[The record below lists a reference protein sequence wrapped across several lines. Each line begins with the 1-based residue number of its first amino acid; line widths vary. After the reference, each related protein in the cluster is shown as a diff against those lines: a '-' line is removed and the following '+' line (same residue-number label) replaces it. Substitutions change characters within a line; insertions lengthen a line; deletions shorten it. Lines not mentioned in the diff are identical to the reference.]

1 MENKTKNNLVII
13 ETQLDT
19 YLSEIDIV
27 IIDHP
32 FNR

>member
-13 ETQLDT
+13 EAQLDT
-19 YLSEIDIV
+19 YLSENGIV
-27 IIDHP
+27 IIDNP

>member
-1 MENKTKNNLVII
+1 MDKTKNNLVII
-13 ETQLDT
+13 ETYLDT

-27 IIDHP
+27 IINNP